1 MVQCQLLL
9 DDANAN
15 DVHASICMSSRF
27 QINQVIE
34 ANWQQ
39 RALLWQKRW
48 LGDRDQLA
56 RLLAAAGQHLS
67 VK

>member
-1 MVQCQLLL
+1 MQMMCMQ
-9 DDANAN
+9 A
-15 DVHASICMSSRF
+15 HYMSSRWKKDELQIF